1 MEIRTGTPVTNV
13 RVEGGGSVVGGETPT
28 ASLSADVVVNTVGAW
43 GGRIA
48 AMAGLDLPISLKR
61 RQLLMVEPER
71 SVPDDAAWTADLD
84 AGAHFRPDGGGRAL
98 VGGIE
103 DPDDAPVDPARYSR
117 RYDEGGPTRPPSAR
131 APSRTTSRR
140 PRRSARAGPVCT
152 P

>member
-98 VGGIE
+98 V
-103 DPDDAPVDPARYSR
+103 DPARYSR